1 MYIGRIVA
9 IGCSGEIPFAG
20 YRVSSRS
27 FPNRIADIKGGVA
40 LIVPK
45 DAADL
50 LQNPYVSYNCIK
62 IVGDV
67 AVASNGSHTDPIAE
81 KIQLGY
87 PPRDAL
93 ALGLLTMDYEKDSY
107 NTPRIAG
114 VVDVS
119 ADKGYLGII
128 KSDGLMVKEFGL
140 KKDDARFVATYERT
154 DFEPLRIKGATA
166 GEIARSMHGLDF
178 EHPICAAAAAWRD
191 KFELGVYNG

>member
-1 MYIGRIVA
+1 MYVGRIVA

-27 FPNRIADIKGGVA
+27 FPNRIAEIKDDVA

-45 DAADL
+45 DVADL
-50 LQNPYVSYNCIK
+50 LQNPYISYNCIK

-140 KKDDARFVATYERT
+140 KKDDVQFIATYERT
-154 DFEPLRIKGATA
+154 DFEPLRMNGTTA
-166 GEIARSMHGLDF
+166 GELARSMYGLDF
-178 EHPICAAAAAWRD
+178 EHPICAAATVWD
-191 KFELGVYNG
+191 GKFEMGAYNG

>member
-27 FPNRIADIKGGVA
+27 FPNRIAEIKDDVA

-45 DAADL
+45 DIADL
-50 LQNPYVSYNCIK
+50 LQNPYISYNCIK

-128 KSDGLMVKEFGL
+128 KSDGLTVREFKL
-140 KKDDARFVATYERT
+140 KKDDAQFVATYEQT
-154 DFEPLRIKGATA
+154 DFKPLRVKGATA
-166 GEIARSMHGLDF
+166 GEIARSMYGLDF
-178 EHPICAAAAAWRD
+178 EHPVCTAAAVWD
-191 KFELGVYNG
+191 GEFKMGVYNG

>member
-27 FPNRIADIKGGVA
+27 FPNRIAEIKDDVV

-45 DAADL
+45 DIADL
-50 LQNPYVSYNCIK
+50 LQNPYISYNCIK

-128 KSDGLMVKEFGL
+128 KSDGLTVREFKL
-140 KKDDARFVATYERT
+140 KKDDAQFVATYEQT
-154 DFEPLRIKGATA
+154 DFKPLRVKGATA
-166 GEIARSMHGLDF
+166 GEIARSMYGLDF
-178 EHPICAAAAAWRD
+178 EHPVCTAAAVWD
-191 KFELGVYNG
+191 GEFKMGVYNG

>member
-1 MYIGRIVA
+1 M
-9 IGCSGEIPFAG
+9 
-20 YRVSSRS
+20 
-27 FPNRIADIKGGVA
+27 
-40 LIVPK
+40 
-45 DAADL
+45 
-50 LQNPYVSYNCIK
+50 
-62 IVGDV
+62 

-128 KSDGLMVKEFGL
+128 KSDGLTVREFKL
-140 KKDDARFVATYERT
+140 KKDDAQFVATYEQT
-154 DFEPLRIKGATA
+154 DFKPLRVKGATA
-166 GEIARSMHGLDF
+166 GEIARSMYGLDF
-178 EHPICAAAAAWRD
+178 EHPVCTAAAVWD
-191 KFELGVYNG
+191 GEFKMGVYNG

>member
-27 FPNRIADIKGGVA
+27 FPNRIAEIKDDVA

-45 DAADL
+45 DVADL
-50 LQNPYVSYNCIK
+50 LQNPYISYNCIK

-128 KSDGLMVKEFGL
+128 KSDGLTVREFKL
-140 KKDDARFVATYERT
+140 KKDDAQFVATYEQT
-154 DFEPLRIKGATA
+154 DFKPLRVKGATA
-166 GEIARSMHGLDF
+166 GEIARSMYGLDF
-178 EHPICAAAAAWRD
+178 EHPVCTAAAVWD
-191 KFELGVYNG
+191 GEFKMGVYNG